1 MPNWLDNAIFYE
13 IYPQSFQDSNGDGIG
28 DLQGIIQRLDYI
40 QQLGCN
46 AIWLNPCFDSPFA
59 DAGYDVKNYCRIA
72 PRYGTNQDMKQL
84 LEQVHRRKMRLILD
98 LVPGHTSVEHPWFL
112 ESMKPEKNEYT
123 HRYLWTDSI
132 WEDFN
137 GVENTTGCLRGISA
151 RNGSCAVNF
160 FSTQPALNYG
170 FANPDPEK
178 PWQKSSDSPEAQATL
193 NAMIQVMDF
202 WLKMGCDGFRV
213 DMAGSLVKND
223 PGQEATI
230 RLWQKVRAFLDENYP
245 DAAMISEWGNPG
257 RALRGG
263 FHMDFLLHFGP
274 SRYWELFRSDSPY
287 FSRKGTGEIGTF
299 LSRYEEFIRECGGQG
314 LICLPS
320 GNHDMERIS
329 YFLDEEECKLAF
341 LFLLTM
347 PGAPF
352 IYYGDE
358 IGMRY
363 QEGLPSKEG
372 GYHRTGSRT
381 PMQWDN
387 GVNAGFSTASP
398 EELYLPIDPNPFRP
412 TVQSQQVAPG
422 SLYHT
427 VQKLINLRL
436 AHPALQSNAPVEFL
450 AGRVEPYPLVYRRK
464 NEEEDIIVILN
475 PSNHSVEYTLPWMEE
490 EVQVLYQLGGVC
502 TWKERVVNVDR
513 ETGLLLLYR
522 PARPVEE

>member
-1 MPNWLDNAIFYE
+1 
-13 IYPQSFQDSNGDGIG
+13 
-28 DLQGIIQRLDYI
+28 
-40 QQLGCN
+40 
-46 AIWLNPCFDSPFA
+46 
-59 DAGYDVKNYCRIA
+59 
-72 PRYGTNQDMKQL
+72 
-84 LEQVHRRKMRLILD
+84 
-98 LVPGHTSVEHPWFL
+98 
-112 ESMKPEKNEYT
+112 
-123 HRYLWTDSI
+123 
-132 WEDFN
+132 
-137 GVENTTGCLRGISA
+137 
-151 RNGSCAVNF
+151 
-160 FSTQPALNYG
+160 
-170 FANPDPEK
+170 
-178 PWQKSSDSPEAQATL
+178 
-193 NAMIQVMDF
+193 
-202 WLKMGCDGFRV
+202 
-213 DMAGSLVKND
+213 
-223 PGQEATI
+223 
-230 RLWQKVRAFLDENYP
+230 
-245 DAAMISEWGNPG
+245 
-257 RALRGG
+257 
-263 FHMDFLLHFGP
+263 MDFLLHFGP